1 MEIYLWTITLLKKMK
16 SAMTKKTVEYGFDSC
31 HYIDFWAFPTN
42 KCMSFDVPKY
52 EIICDVKNVW

>member
-1 MEIYLWTITLLKKMK
+1 MK
-16 SAMTKKTVEYGFDSC
+16 SAMTKKLWNMDSIAVTT
-31 HYIDFWAFPTN
+31 IDFWAFPTN

>member
-1 MEIYLWTITLLKKMK
+1 MDDYTFEKDEV
-16 SAMTKKTVEYGFDSC
+16 SNDEKTVEYGFDSC
-31 HYIDFWAFPTN
+31 HYIDFCAFPTN

>member
-1 MEIYLWTITLLKKMK
+1 MDDYTFEKDEVSNDEI
-16 SAMTKKTVEYGFDSC
+16 TVEYGFDSC
-31 HYIDFWAFPTN
+31 HYIDFWAFPKN